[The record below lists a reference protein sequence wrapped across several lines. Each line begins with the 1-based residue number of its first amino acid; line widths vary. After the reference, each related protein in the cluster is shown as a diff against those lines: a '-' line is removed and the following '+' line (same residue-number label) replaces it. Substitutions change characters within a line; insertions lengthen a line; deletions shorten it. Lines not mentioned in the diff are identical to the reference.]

1 MKLDF
6 RIAYLRCLFTIKNL
20 NLSISLP
27 KYIFMKTI
35 LVPLGNTDQAINTLQ
50 YAIDFASEINAR
62 IFIVHV
68 FGSAKVTGLLRNI
81 DEVIESRTKEEIAT
95 IISQVDVKNIDIKAI
110 TAKDKIL
117 DIIARASK
125 ELNVDLIISSA
136 NITSADSL
144 LYVGKITGGIMKQT
158 DLPMLVIPMNYKFKP
173 FTTSLVGLRSGVIRK
188 QDVLKPLEDLVSNFK
203 MDVNLLHVITPH
215 NKEEDNILN
224 DDFKAISNSI
234 STSENATVFQ
244 GVLEHLMDVNP
255 DLLCV
260 IRRKRGFFAKLWAQN
275 SIKKIDFESRI
286 PLLVLKG
293 NL

>member
-1 MKLDF
+1 
-6 RIAYLRCLFTIKNL
+6 
-20 NLSISLP
+20 
-27 KYIFMKTI
+27 MKTI
-35 LVPLGNTDQAINTLQ
+35 LVPLGNTDKAINTLQ

-62 IFIVHV
+62 IFIVQV

-81 DEVIESRTKEEIAT
+81 DDVIESRTKEEIAT
-95 IISQVDVKNIDIKAI
+95 IISKVDVKNIDIKAI
-110 TAKDKIL
+110 TAKGKIL
-117 DIIARASK
+117 DIIAKASK
-125 ELNVDLIISSA
+125 ELNIDLIISSA

-144 LYVGKITGGIMKQT
+144 LYVGKITGGIMKQM
-158 DLPMLVIPMNYKFKP
+158 DLPMLIVPVNYKFKP
-173 FTTSLVGLRSGVIRK
+173 FKISLVGLRSGIIRK
-188 QDVLKPLEDLVSNFK
+188 QDVLKPLEDLVSSFK

-215 NKEEDNILN
+215 NKEVDNILN
-224 DDFKAISNSI
+224 EDFKTISSSI

-244 GVLEHLMDVNP
+244 GVLEHLKVVNP

-260 IRRKRGFFAKLWAQN
+260 IRRKRGFFAKLWEQN